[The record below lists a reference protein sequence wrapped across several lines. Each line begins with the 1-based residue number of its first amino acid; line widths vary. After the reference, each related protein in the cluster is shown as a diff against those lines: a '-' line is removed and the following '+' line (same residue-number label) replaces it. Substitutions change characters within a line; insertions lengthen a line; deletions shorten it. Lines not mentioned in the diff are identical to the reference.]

1 MTAWVMRAGRNGER
15 EQWCLENGAAGGGW
29 DEIGDLA
36 QCSSREDVRS
46 LLASATPSAKPG
58 TVTNH
63 AAQLWGLK
71 SVAPGDLVVLPLKTT
86 KTIAI
91 GVCTKGYEYRPD
103 APMRHTVSVEWR
115 RDDTPRTALKEDLL
129 YTLGA
134 IMTIFKASR
143 HNAESRLRAIM
154 GGANDPGSL
163 AATGASGVTEPNGE
177 SVEVDDPLVVPTL
190 ESIRDRVMT
199 YLSENFKGHSLT
211 RLIADI
217 LEVRG
222 FVCDVSP
229 PGADQGVDILAGS
242 GPLGLDSPTLIVE
255 VKSEEGEIRAPIV
268 RGLMGARQSHR
279 ADQALLVAWGGIT
292 KDARREI
299 RTDRLSLRVW
309 DADAL
314 LDQIFDVYDR
324 LPAATRAVLPLKQT
338 WVLDEEPG

>member
-15 EQWCLENGAAGGGW
+15 EQWCLTNGAAGGGW
-29 DEIGDLA
+29 DELGDISE
-36 QCSSREDVRS
+36 CTGREDIRA
-46 LLASATPSAKPG
+46 LLAAARPSAKPG
-58 TVTNH
+58 ALVNH
-63 AAQLWGLK
+63 AAQLWGLRN
-71 SVAPGDLVVLPLKTT
+71 VERGDLVVLPLKTT
-86 KTIAI
+86 KTVAI

-103 APMRHTVSVEWR
+103 APIRHTVSVDWR
-115 RDDTPRTALKEDLL
+115 RDDIPRTAFKEDLL

-143 HNAESRLRAIM
+143 HNAEARLRSM
-154 GGANDPGSL
+154 MNGSNDAGSL
-163 AATGASGVTEPNGE
+163 QLGLTSETGSN
-177 SVEVDDPLVVPTL
+177 VEDADVDDPLVVPTL
-190 ESIRDRVMT
+190 EAIRDRVMT
-199 YLSENFKGHSLT
+199 YLSENFKGHALT
-211 RLIADI
+211 RLVADI

-222 FVCDVSP
+222 FVCEISP

-309 DADAL
+309 DADDL
-314 LDQIFDVYDR
+314 LDQLFDAYDR
-324 LPAATRAVLPLKQT
+324 LPDATRAMVPMKQA
-338 WVLDEEPG
+338 WVLNEEAG

>member
-1 MTAWVMRAGRNGER
+1 MTAWIIRAGRHGER
-15 EQWCLENGAAGGGW
+15 EAWCLTNGAAGGGW
-29 DEIGDLA
+29 NEVGDLSG
-36 QCSSREDVRS
+36 CSSRDDVRAM
-46 LLASATPSAKPG
+46 LQAVNPTDKPG
-58 TVTNH
+58 KLSNH
-63 AAQLWGLK
+63 AAQLWGLRN
-71 SVAPGDLVVLPLKTT
+71 VVPGDLIVLPLKTT
-86 KTIAI
+86 KTVAI

-103 APMRHTVSVEWR
+103 APLKHTVSVDWQ
-115 RDDTPRTALKEDLL
+115 RDDTPRTAFKEDLL

-134 IMTIFKASR
+134 IMTIFKATR
-143 HNAESRLRAIM
+143 HSAEDRLRAVM
-154 GGANDPGSL
+154 DGSSDPGSL
-163 AATGASGVTEPNGE
+163 QATATGTAAPGGE
-177 SVEVDDPLVVPTL
+177 AGDVDDPIVVPTQ

-199 YLSENFKGHSLT
+199 FLSENFKGHSLT
-211 RLIADI
+211 QLVAEI

-222 FVCDVSP
+222 FVCEVSP

-255 VKSEEGEIRAPIV
+255 VKSEEGEIKAPVV

-314 LDQIFDVYDR
+314 LDQLFDVYEE
-324 LPAATRAVLPLKQT
+324 LPDATRANLPLKRA
-338 WVLDEEPG
+338 WVLDEEAG